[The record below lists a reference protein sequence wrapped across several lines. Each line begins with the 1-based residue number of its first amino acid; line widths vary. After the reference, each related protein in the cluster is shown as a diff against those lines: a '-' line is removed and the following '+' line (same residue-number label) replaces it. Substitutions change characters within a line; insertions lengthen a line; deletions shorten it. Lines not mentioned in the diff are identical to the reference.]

1 MEISP
6 KVRESIERKLD
17 LLVRLEE
24 KVAAIHGKNWETK
37 PHPKCR
43 VIAVYSNLLKQVNKI
58 ADELENK

>member
-6 KVRESIERKLD
+6 ELRAAIARKLD

-24 KVAAIHGKNWETK
+24 KVAAIHGKDWETK

-43 VIAVYSNLLKQVNKI
+43 VVAVYSNLLKEVNKI
-58 ADELENK
+58 ADELEKK